1 MELTISYQ
9 NNIMN
14 VRDETSSNTYSEE
27 NTWTLIESS
36 QYSQLK
42 YAKTTNTFSVTLII
56 CIIFVIGIITSV
68 GVFKWYTKK
77 KDIFMKI

>member
-1 MELTISYQ
+1 MELTNSYQ

-14 VRDETSSNTYSEE
+14 VHDETSSTTYSEE

-42 YAKTTNTFSVTLII
+42 YAETTNTFNLTLII
-56 CIIFVIGIITSV
+56 CIIFVIGIITSI
-68 GVFKWYTKK
+68 GVYRWYTKK

>member
-1 MELTISYQ
+1 
-9 NNIMN
+9 MN
-14 VRDETSSNTYSEE
+14 VHDETPSTSNSEE
-27 NTWTLIESS
+27 NIWTLIESS

-42 YAKTTNTFSVTLII
+42 YAANTNTSNITLLI
-56 CIIFVIGIITSV
+56 CIIFVIGILISI